1 MNNRKAV
8 PPPVPP
14 VEPEPWQC
22 CGSGCDPCVYD
33 RYWEDLDRYEAA
45 LERWRQAE
53 VQPPREPAGGEA
65 PVGTQIDKQGG
76 CP

>member
-1 MNNRKAV
+1 MNRKAV

-22 CGSGCDPCVYD
+22 CGSGCEPCVYD
-33 RYWEDLDRYEAA
+33 RYWQDLERYEEA

-53 VQPPREPAGGEA
+53 VQAGRDPAAGDGPAG
-65 PVGTQIDKQGG
+65 PKIDKAGG